1 MTDECV
7 CRPLDSNIFQKRPS
21 VSSYCRHLRFAPE
34 PTGCRNANCYVDI
47 VASLGW
53 SCGYPNPSDNERLCS
68 RKLEPFLQ
76 VDCKQRSNAGR
87 VLTKPIYVS
96 LQISSLDPDIAVA
109 MDENRSGGNVFST
122 VPRRIDATQEIQDF
136 DTPGFR
142 LHWRFPV
149 FLVNPVV
156 THKFPKFMIVGIAK
170 YTSDPARDF
179 RYFDNRKVMIAASL
193 HPTISLPALIDF
205 TLDSLKVQFDSLYDG
220 QSSLFLSNL
229 DPDQIRKKSDLL
241 KSLRGEIRDAGSD
254 VLSAAVAIL
263 ESSEVSP
270 AKLARLKSLV
280 GLSE

>member
-1 MTDECV
+1 
-7 CRPLDSNIFQKRPS
+7 
-21 VSSYCRHLRFAPE
+21 
-34 PTGCRNANCYVDI
+34 
-47 VASLGW
+47 
-53 SCGYPNPSDNERLCS
+53 
-68 RKLEPFLQ
+68 
-76 VDCKQRSNAGR
+76 
-87 VLTKPIYVS
+87 
-96 LQISSLDPDIAVA
+96 
-109 MDENRSGGNVFST
+109 
-122 VPRRIDATQEIQDF
+122 
-136 DTPGFR
+136 
-142 LHWRFPV
+142 
-149 FLVNPVV
+149 
-156 THKFPKFMIVGIAK
+156 
-170 YTSDPARDF
+170 
-179 RYFDNRKVMIAASL
+179 MIAASL